1 VRHYVLVLLAL
12 AIAGCETVPPKPASV
27 ALVRDGQ
34 RVDAQGE
41 IQSVHQPYAVLVKK
55 LDNGDP
61 SLKDLARHGL
71 PVTVVFANLSSQPVS
86 FGPENITVQG
96 LSDAGQISL
105 LSAEDISEFKRK
117 QESDNNTSSIFDVLF
132 AVVGTAQAGQAM
144 QNGVLSQSQATVIAQ
159 GISTMAV
166 TDIADNQAQ
175 NQKIEQDE
183 ATLID
188 HYRGVVLEQ
197 TSVGPQQQTG
207 GVVFLRNASPDS
219 TLMIRVRTGEYTHQF
234 AYFPPDRV
242 PQLQEQIRQRGIH
255 AEQKPAAAMR

>member
-12 AIAGCETVPPKPASV
+12 AIAGCETAPPRPATV
-27 ALVRDGQ
+27 AIVREGQ

-41 IQSVHQPYAVLVKK
+41 VHSVHQPYAVLIKK

-86 FGPENITVQG
+86 FGPENIGVQG
-96 LSDAGQISL
+96 SSDAGLISL
-105 LSAEDISEFKRK
+105 LSEEDISQIKRK

-144 QNGVLSQSQATVIAQ
+144 QNGMLSQTQATVIAQ

-197 TSVGPQQQTG
+197 TSVGPQEETG
-207 GVVFLRNASPDS
+207 GVVFLRNASPGS
-219 TLMIRVRTGEYTHQF
+219 TLMITVQTGDFTHKF
-234 AYFPPDRV
+234 TYIPPDRA
-242 PQLQEQIRQRGIH
+242 LQIQEKISERGLH
-255 AEQKPAAAMR
+255 AEQKPLAR